1 MESAGE
7 GLGVSIPF
15 SERTGWNREESPLAR
30 AVAAQRAAGL
40 PVLDLT
46 ASNPTQC
53 GFCPDAARVLAP
65 LAHDGSLAY
74 TPQPFGRERARHAV
88 CGYYAGHGSA
98 LTPEHVCLTAS
109 TSEAYSFLFRLLCNA
124 GDEVLLAA
132 PSYPLFDYLA
142 ALDDV
147 TLRVYPLLYDHGWA
161 IEPGAVASR
170 ITPRTRAIALV
181 HPNNPTGHYV
191 SDGERAELERLCVEH
206 GLALIVDEV
215 FLDYPWEAVHGG
227 SAQRSFA
234 AGPHPALTFV
244 LSGMSKIAALPQMK
258 LSWIG
263 MFGPEAPREEAR
275 ARLEVIAD
283 TFLSVSAPVQEALPH
298 WLADAG
304 GMQAQIRERVAHNL
318 STLNRMAR
326 GTAVSRLAGEG
337 GWYAVLR
344 IPAVVADEELALRL
358 LEGQGVLVHP
368 GSAFGFAERGWL
380 VVSLLP
386 EPAVFESG
394 IQAVVDKA

>member
-1 MESAGE
+1 
-7 GLGVSIPF
+7 VSVVF
-15 SERTGWNREESPLAR
+15 SDRTGWNREESPLAR
-30 AVAAQRAAGL
+30 AVAALRAAGL

-53 GFCPDAARVLAP
+53 GFPQNIARVLAP
-65 LAHDGSLAY
+65 LAHESALTYA
-74 TPQPFGRERARHAV
+74 PQPFGRELAREAV
-88 CGYYAGHGSA
+88 CGYYDRHGCAVSH
-98 LTPEHVCLTAS
+98 EHVCLTTS

-124 GDEVLLAA
+124 GDEVLLAS

-147 TLRVYPLLYDHGWA
+147 KLQPYPLFYDHGWA
-161 IEPGAVASR
+161 IEPDAVARR
-170 ITPRTRAIALV
+170 IGPRTRAIALV
-181 HPNNPTGHYV
+181 HPNNPTGHFV
-191 SDGERAELERLCVEH
+191 SGTERAELEKLCVAR

-215 FLDYPWEAVHGG
+215 FLDYQWAVA
-227 SAQRSFA
+227 SAVPGSFA

-258 LSWIG
+258 LSWITI
-263 MFGPEAPREEAR
+263 FGPEAQREEAR

-304 GMQAQIRERVAHNL
+304 SMQEQILERVAKNL
-318 STLNRMAR
+318 AELDRLVQ
-326 GTAVSRLAGEG
+326 GTAVSRLDGEG

-344 IPAVVADEELALRL
+344 IPAVLEDERFALQLVER
-358 LEGQGVLVHP
+358 EGVLVHP
-368 GSAFGFAERGWL
+368 GSAFGFTDCGWL
-380 VVSLLP
+380 VASLLP
-386 EPAVFESG
+386 VPEIFAAG
-394 IQAVVDKA
+394 IEALISEVKRVSAVVQV